1 MTLDGK
7 AAFANSRRSNAS
19 WKSARQKLKRLFVI
33 PDSEPKF
40 SISRTDCVMTL
51 GSCFARNVEQYL
63 ANLGCDV
70 PASRFSVPADEWHAE
85 RPTNILNIFTP
96 PVFRQSMEW
105 TAGIFQR
112 DGAVHQADCEQF
124 AFRLPGDQVIDLG
137 LASARPVTM
146 ARFFQRRQQVYD
158 LFVRAFDADC
168 FIITPGLIESWL
180 DHETGLYTNITPMRS
195 GKLLDEQ
202 RFSFEVL
209 SYQKCFDALTTTI
222 DIVRKHNSRIKTLI
236 TVSPVPL
243 SHTFSGK
250 GILLANSYSK
260 AVLRAV
266 CETIASSSDAIDYFP
281 SYEAV
286 NFSRF
291 GVWQRDRR
299 HVRDRFVVKIVRT
312 IGERYMR
319 Q

>member
-7 AAFANSRRSNAS
+7 AAFENFRRSNAS
-19 WKSARQKLKRLFVI
+19 WKSARQKLRRLFVI
-33 PDSEPKF
+33 PDIQPKF
-40 SISRTDCVMTL
+40 SISPADSVMTL

-63 ANLGCDV
+63 ADLGCDV
-70 PASRFSVPADEWHAE
+70 PASQFSVPADEQHAE
-85 RPTNILNIFTP
+85 RATGILNIFTP
-96 PVFRQSMEW
+96 PIFSQSMKW

-112 DGAVHQADCEQF
+112 DGIVQESDCERF
-124 AFRLPGDQVIDLG
+124 AFRLPDGQVIDLG
-137 LASARPVTM
+137 LASVRPVNAT
-146 ARFFQRRQQVYD
+146 RFLERRQQVYD
-158 LFVRAFDADC
+158 LFVKAFEADC

-180 DHETGLYTNITPMRS
+180 DHETGLYTNLTPMRN
-195 GKLLDEQ
+195 GRLLDEK

-209 SYQKCFDALTTTI
+209 NYQKCFDSLIETI
-222 DIVRKHNSRIKTLI
+222 NIVRDHNNRIKTLI

-243 SHTFSGK
+243 NHTFSGK

-266 CETIASSSDAIDYFP
+266 CETIANTSDAIDYFP

-286 NFSRF
+286 NLSRF

-299 HVRDRFVVKIVRT
+299 HVRDRFVAKIVRT
-312 IGERYMR
+312 IGKRYML